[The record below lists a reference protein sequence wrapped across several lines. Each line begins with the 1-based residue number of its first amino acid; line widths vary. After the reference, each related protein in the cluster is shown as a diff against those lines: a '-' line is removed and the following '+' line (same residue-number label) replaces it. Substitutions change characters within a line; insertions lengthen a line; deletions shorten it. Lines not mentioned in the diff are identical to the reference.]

1 MECWNVGWDILKDPK
16 IQSILIVGC
25 GGGFDFVH
33 SLLIYED
40 LIHLKKEIYVGSY
53 SFGNPHD
60 YSAAAAPALQPI
72 FSHSYH
78 QDTPNTDPMDH
89 SISKD
94 VLSPI
99 VYRISSHCSGSKDY
113 CPELG
118 YCSYLDEL
126 YPSKDPSRDLCVLR
140 EVLYRPDID
149 TILFPAHHISRHR
162 CCHCH

>member
-1 MECWNVGWDILKDPK
+1 MESWNVGWDILKDPK

-78 QDTPNTDPMDH
+78 QDTPNTDPLDPT
-89 SISKD
+89 ISKD
-94 VLSPI
+94 VICHQSSTGFHRIARVPKINVLSSATALI
-99 VYRISSHCSGSKDY
+99 
-113 CPELG
+113 
-118 YCSYLDEL
+118 
-126 YPSKDPSRDLCVLR
+126 
-140 EVLYRPDID
+140 
-149 TILFPAHHISRHR
+149 
-162 CCHCH
+162 